1 MDPTAQSFTALAN
14 ATLLQLRELARHL
27 QIPQYSRLGRGELLA
42 AMAEEPPG
50 PADGRT
56 TATPTDRRGKASK
69 VVFQPRDPQWAYV
82 FWEISGH
89 DRQRALAA
97 GAQQLCLRVAD
108 VTGLS
113 EGASHP
119 HTLQELVVDAEAQEW
134 YVPIPLSDRDYR
146 VELGYRL
153 GGGGWLSLGVSSAAR
168 MPASDP
174 SQMGAD
180 LFVPF
185 HMEGAEEVMPEPSTG
200 GGVQHERTYQLAT
213 GGHPQGQRSRRLG
226 SEVLH
231 EQALS
236 RDQADQRHASG
247 RGLQQ
252 QRSFWLVADAELIV
266 YGATEPNASLA
277 IGEEQIPL
285 ETDGTFR
292 VKVPFPDGQRV
303 YPIRAVAADGEQQ
316 RSIRME
322 FERRTPEAQVNRRE
336 DAESTWF

>member
-1 MDPTAQSFTALAN
+1 MDPDAQSFTALAN

-27 QIPQYSRLGRGELLA
+27 QIPQYSRLGKSELLA
-42 AMAEEPPG
+42 AMAKG
-50 PADGRT
+50 PT
-56 TATPTDRRGKASK
+56 TAATADRRGTATK

-82 FWEISGH
+82 FWEITGR

-108 VTGLS
+108 VTGLP
-113 EGASHP
+113 EGASHL
-119 HTLQELVVDAEAQEW
+119 HTLQELVVDAEAKEW

-168 MPASDP
+168 MPASEP
-174 SQMGAD
+174 SQMSGD

-185 HMEGAEEVMPEPSTG
+185 HLEGAQEVMPEPSTG

-247 RGLQQ
+247 RGLQR

-292 VKVPFPDGQRV
+292 VKVPFPDGQQV

-316 RSIRME
+316 RSMQME
-322 FERRTPEAQVNRRE
+322 FERRTPEAQVNRRD

>member
-1 MDPTAQSFTALAN
+1 MDPDAQSFTALAN

-27 QIPQYSRLGRGELLA
+27 QIPQYSRLGKSELLA
-42 AMAEEPPG
+42 AMAEEP
-50 PADGRT
+50 T
-56 TATPTDRRGKASK
+56 TAATADRRGRATK

-82 FWEISGH
+82 FWEITGH

-108 VTGLS
+108 VTGLP

-119 HTLQELVVDAEAQEW
+119 HTLQELVVDAEAKEW

-153 GGGGWLSLGVSSAAR
+153 GGGGWLALGVSSAAR
-168 MPASDP
+168 MPASEP
-174 SQMGAD
+174 SQMSSD

-185 HMEGAEEVMPEPSTG
+185 HLEGAEEVMPEPSTG

-247 RGLQQ
+247 RGLQR

-292 VKVPFPDGQRV
+292 VKVPFPDGQQV

-316 RSIRME
+316 RSMQME

-336 DAESTWF
+336 EAEPTWF